1 MDQPTNSQASESLRD
16 LLSRGQMA
24 EAALYLQQFDA
35 ATAAELLMGIAF
47 EEQQP
52 VFRELPPAFAAA
64 LLPRFPYYHSYVL
77 LHSRQAQ
84 DIRAIIDRMETAD
97 RMRFLDELPE
107 EAWQH
112 LMDELKSQSSEQ
124 EDQEAAE
131 KPASAPV
138 APVLVAPPAVRAVD
152 EEPILEAKA
161 VEKSFLQPDGRA
173 VQVIAPTNLA
183 LEPNTII
190 ALLGASGSGK
200 STLLRIL
207 AGLTAPTSG
216 QVLWHGKPLGE
227 CKPNVAIVFQSFALF
242 PWLTVLDNVEA
253 PLMARGM
260 THEERHPR
268 ALRAL
273 DSVGLKGFES
283 AYPKELSGGM
293 KQRVGFARALAVEP
307 EVLFMDEP
315 FSALDVLTAENL
327 RGELLELWLEK
338 KVPTRSIFL
347 VTHNIEE
354 AVLLADRI
362 IVLSRNPAK
371 IRADF
376 RVGLPHPR
384 ERSAAEFVLYVDY
397 IYKVMTQPELTLP
410 PPTAFEK
417 HAKPVPQALPHA
429 RPGGITGLLELL
441 LDRGGAEDLYHVAE
455 DLHLEVDDLLPI
467 VEASTLLHFARAQ
480 EGDVE
485 ITPEGKAFAEADIE
499 TQKRLFHDAALAHA
513 PLLQQIRKTLES
525 KSDGSMPLQFFHD
538 LLDEHFSEEDT
549 QKQIETALIWGRYGE
564 IFSYDP
570 ETDRLHLHRAP
581 QPDAAVDDPALHP

>member
-1 MDQPTNSQASESLRD
+1 MDQQTNSQASERLRD
-16 LLSRGQMA
+16 SLSRGQRV
-24 EAALYLQQFDA
+24 EAALYLQQFDPAVA
-35 ATAAELLMGIAF
+35 ADLLMTISF
-47 EEQQP
+47 EEQQGL
-52 VFRELPPAFAAA
+52 FRELSPGFAAA

-77 LHSRQAQ
+77 LHSRPQT
-84 DIRAIIDRMETAD
+84 DIRSIIDRVETAD

-112 LMDELKSQSSEQ
+112 LMDELSAQPPEQ
-124 EDQEAAE
+124 EVEEAPTKTAV
-131 KPASAPV
+131 AAPV
-138 APVLVAPPAVRAVD
+138 VAPAEAQAPVPRPAP

-161 VEKSFLQPDGRA
+161 VEKSFQQPDGRA

-183 LEPNTII
+183 LEANTII

-216 QVLWHGKPLGE
+216 EVLWHGKPLGE

-327 RGELLELWLEK
+327 RGELLELWLGK

-362 IVLSRNPAK
+362 IVLGRNPAK

-384 ERSAAEFVLYVDY
+384 ERNAAEFVLYVDY
-397 IYKVMTQPELTLP
+397 IYKVMTKPEREFA
-410 PPTAFEK
+410 PPTAAAQ
-417 HAKPVPQALPHA
+417 AKSPYQMLPHA
-429 RPGGITGLLELL
+429 RPGGIAGLLELL
-441 LDRGGAEDLYHVAE
+441 NDRGGEDDLYHVAE
-455 DLHLEVDDLLPI
+455 ELLMEVDDLLPI
-467 VEASTLLHFARAQ
+467 VDAATLLGFATSHR
-480 EGDVE
+480 GDIAV
-485 ITPEGKAFAEADIE
+485 TPAGKAFAEADIIDRK
-499 TQKRLFHDAALAHA
+499 TLFREAVLSHVT
-513 PLLQQIRKTLES
+513 LLQQVHRTLES
-525 KSDGSMPLQFFHD
+525 KADGAMTLEFFRD
-538 LLDEHFSEEDT
+538 ILDEHFPENEVQAQLDT
-549 QKQIETALIWGRYGE
+549 VLNWGRYAE
-564 IFSYDP
+564 IFTYDS
-570 ETDRLHLHRAP
+570 ERDRLLLRP
-581 QPDAAVDDPALHP
+581 AAGSLAASEGLEH